1 MIMNIDNFSLS
12 QAHPIHLAFDPDTL
26 ESLIRDGKLHVSDF
40 SCLDKPSQKGVW
52 AMLRS
57 VTISTLRLS

>member
-1 MIMNIDNFSLS
+1 MNIDNFSLK
-12 QAHPIHLAFDPDTL
+12 QTHPIYLAFDPDTL

-52 AMLRS
+52 AMIRS
-57 VTISTLRLS
+57 VVVSTLRQS

>member
-1 MIMNIDNFSLS
+1 MNIDSFSLN
-12 QAHPIHLAFDPDTL
+12 QTPPIHLAFDPETL

-57 VTISTLRLS
+57 VTINTLRLS

>member
-1 MIMNIDNFSLS
+1 MNIDNFSFTTDQS
-12 QAHPIHLAFDPDTL
+12 IHLAFDPHTL

-52 AMLRS
+52 AMVRS
-57 VTISTLRLS
+57 VAISTLRLS